1 MPAGIKALAEATN
14 LSEVKVCRHQGVEGD
29 IVAAGPGV
37 QTTIFTV
44 ANGAVNVLLIFGHV
58 TVVIAG
64 AATPLLNFTPNVNA
78 TLVPIATVHVSIG
91 GDAIDSIQH
100 WNGTV
105 ADALVQSTSLGICGT
120 AELAWAGGLL
130 LPPGIVTVGNAGAV
144 ATGVMDWYCAYVP
157 SELGA
162 KVLP

>member
-1 MPAGIKALAEATN
+1 MGSIAALAKNTN
-14 LSEVKVCRHQGVEGD
+14 LSEVKVVKHQGVEGD

-37 QTTIFTV
+37 QVTLFTV
-44 ANGAVNVLLIFGHV
+44 TKGAVNVLLIFGHV

-64 AATPLLNFTPNVNA
+64 AATPLLNFTPAVNA
-78 TLVPIATVHVSIG
+78 TLVPIATVHADIDT
-91 GDAIDSIQH
+91 DAVDTIEH

-105 ADALVQSTSLGICGT
+105 ADALVESTSLGICGT

-130 LPPGIVTVGNAGAV
+130 LPPGIITVGNAGAV
-144 ATGVMDWYCAYVP
+144 ATGVIDWYCAYVP

-162 KVLP
+162 KVIPS